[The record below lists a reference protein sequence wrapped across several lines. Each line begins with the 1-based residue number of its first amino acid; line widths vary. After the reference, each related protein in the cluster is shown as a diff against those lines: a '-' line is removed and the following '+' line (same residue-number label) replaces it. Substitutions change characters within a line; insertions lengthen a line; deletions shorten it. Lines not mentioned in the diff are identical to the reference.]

1 MNQATC
7 PIFWLISAQAQ
18 AALMKAYYADAG
30 RKFIPPPEP
39 GTEVKYEATKQE
51 DIEQIMQE
59 RPRGQTRVD

>member
-7 PIFWLISAQAQ
+7 PIFWLISAEARD
-18 AALMKAYYADAG
+18 ALMKAYQADAG

-51 DIEQIMQE
+51 DIEQIIRE
-59 RPRGQTRVD
+59 SPRGLRRVD